1 MRSFLKSTLLV
12 TLLAAASI
20 SHAQEAAV
28 EDSSDFDIGQSLEPA
43 VGEAYERET
52 FGDWS
57 VRCIK
62 APEGEAERC
71 NLYQLLINDEGV
83 SVAEFNM
90 FRLPEDGRVAAGANI
105 VVPLETFLPE
115 RLTLAVDGE
124 NARIYPYR
132 FCNRAGCVA
141 RVGFTQA
148 EVDEFKRGVAG
159 SLRIVPA
166 AAPDTEVVL
175 AVSLSGFTA
184 AYDSITPVPVE

>member
-1 MRSFLKSTLLV
+1 MCSFLKSTVLV
-12 TLLAAASI
+12 TLLAAANI
-20 SHAQEAAV
+20 GYAQEAAV
-28 EDSSDFDIGQSLEPA
+28 EDSAEFDIGQSIEPA
-43 VGEAYERET
+43 VGEPYERET

-62 APEGEAERC
+62 APEGEEERC
-71 NLYQLLINDEGV
+71 NLYQLLINDAGV

-105 VVPLETFLPE
+105 VVPLETFLLE
-115 RLTLAVDGE
+115 QLTLAVDGQ
-124 NARIYPYR
+124 NARVYPYR

-148 EVDEFKRGVAG
+148 EVDEFKRGAAG

-166 AAPDTEVVL
+166 AAADTEVVL
-175 AVSLSGFTA
+175 DISLSGFTA